1 MNVMY
6 NSDNYYVV
14 EFPGRH
20 GIELVDKTMG
30 RAGFLEGAVEVKF
43 RASMAHL
50 AAGDFQRHM
59 IEHRAIAEGDSDL
72 IRGEHE
78 HLQWIG
84 QLSMRYQ

>member
-30 RAGFLEGAVEVKF
+30 RAGFLEGEVEVKF
-43 RASMAHL
+43 RASMADL
-50 AAGDFQRHM
+50 AAGEPSTESVDEFLGHYD
-59 IEHRAIAEGDSDL
+59 ALL
-72 IRGEHE
+72 INSVALH
-78 HLQWIG
+78 
-84 QLSMRYQ
+84 